1 MTLCNFYIL
10 ASNLQYQLELSSCVA
25 TGSESL
31 HRQVLTIIMMPVT
44 QGLRLSLSYYYY

>member
-10 ASNLQYQLELSSCVA
+10 ASNLQYQLELCVA

-31 HRQVLTIIMMPVT
+31 HRQLEVLTIIMMPVT
-44 QGLRLSLSYYYY
+44 QGLRLPLSY